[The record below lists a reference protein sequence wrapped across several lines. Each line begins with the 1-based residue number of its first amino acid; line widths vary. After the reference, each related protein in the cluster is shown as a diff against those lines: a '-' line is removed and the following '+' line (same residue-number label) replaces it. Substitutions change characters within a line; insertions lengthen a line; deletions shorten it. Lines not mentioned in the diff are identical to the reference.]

1 MRVQVAI
8 YILGTAC
15 QVVVHG
21 FMLACV
27 CVCLYVY
34 VRVNVCAVINRN
46 NLVDFRV
53 KLSGSVKKL
62 NWAI

>member
-1 MRVQVAI
+1 MASCSLV
-8 YILGTAC
+8 
-15 QVVVHG
+15 
-21 FMLACV
+21 CV

-34 VRVNVCAVINRN
+34 VRARVNVCAVINRN